1 MAGFTESD
9 GAMVERN
16 ALLGRTTPPGVAPNV
31 LRLRLMQPYFRLA
44 VAIRGLRRGRLRG
57 AGCTATQPGAP
68 PESAR

>member
-31 LRLRLMQPYFRLA
+31 LRLRLMQPYIRLA
-44 VAIRGLRRGRLRG
+44 VATRG
-57 AGCTATQPGAP
+57 
-68 PESAR
+68 